1 MMRRIFVCF
10 MVIAVVMVGTV
21 CFAKKSTYKKSRDI
35 FAAFTYPKLYVGKD
49 KIFKSLENNLVI
61 KNNGKKDEVVF
72 FKFVKVPDNWEVELK
87 HFGSRIGGIFVPS
100 EDEKTIDF
108 DANIKDKKKPL
119 KKSYTF
125 VVEVY
130 TQDKKLIKKAKF
142 SVEVGLEGSKEEEIQ
157 LNTSYPV
164 LKGSVDS
171 KFEFSLEVENKTG
184 QEDLFNLKAEAPKDW
199 EVAFKPQYE
208 DKYISSI
215 FLKPGQSKNLSLEIK
230 PSPNAALGSHTVRVK
245 IKSSRAEIEKELRVI
260 LTGTHK
266 IRCYTLNGLLSL
278 SAYPGKEANISLY
291 IKNEGSAFQREI
303 SFQSYKPENW
313 KVKFK
318 PEKIIGLKP
327 GQIKQ
332 VEILITPAKDALVG
346 DYSVDINVQGEKA
359 SDDVEFRVTVKA
371 STTWAWVGIAI
382 IILVILGLIVTFKLL
397 GRR

>member
-1 MMRRIFVCF
+1 MKRWSFLWIIIVVLVLFGGSVYSKENKKERDLTASFV
-10 MVIAVVMVGTV
+10 
-21 CFAKKSTYKKSRDI
+21 
-35 FAAFTYPKLYVGKD
+35 YPKLFISKD
-49 KIFKSLENNLVI
+49 KVFKTVENDLVI
-61 KNNGKKDEVVF
+61 RNNGKRDEVVF
-72 FKFVKVPDNWEVELK
+72 FEIIKAPSNWNIELK
-87 HFGSRIGGIFVPS
+87 HFGNRIGGIFVAS
-100 EDEKTIDF
+100 EDEKTINF
-108 DANIKDKKKPL
+108 EANIKNKKLPL
-119 KKSYTF
+119 KKRYEF
-125 VVEVY
+125 AIKVY
-130 TQDKKLIKKAKF
+130 TQDKKIIKIARF
-142 SVEVGLEGSKEEEIQ
+142 DLEVGIEKFEGNEIQ
-157 LNTSYPV
+157 LTTSYPV

-184 QEDLFNLKAEAPKDW
+184 QEDLFNLRAEAPQDW

-215 FLKPGQSKNLSLEIK
+215 FLKPGQSKSLSLEIK
-230 PSPNAALGSHTVRVK
+230 PSPNAELGPHTIKVVV
-245 IKSSRAEIEKELRVI
+245 KSSRAEASKELKVI

-291 IKNEGSAFQREI
+291 IKNEGSAIQREI
-303 SFQSYKPENW
+303 TFQSFKPENW

-332 VEILITPAKDALVG
+332 VEVLITPASDALVG
-346 DYSVDINVQGEKA
+346 DYSVDVNVQGEKA

-371 STTWAWVGIAI
+371 STTWAWVGIII
-382 IILVILGLIVTFKLL
+382 IILVILGLIATFKIL